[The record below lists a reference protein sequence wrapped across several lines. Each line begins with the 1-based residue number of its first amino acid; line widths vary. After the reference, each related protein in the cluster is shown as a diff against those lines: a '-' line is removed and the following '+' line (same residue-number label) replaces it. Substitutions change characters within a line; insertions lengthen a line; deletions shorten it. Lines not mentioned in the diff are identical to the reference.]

1 MAVPRGVAAALIVV
15 MLAAGACSSTVSAQ
29 ERGGQEFL
37 TAWAKGDIVAAA
49 KATDNPVAAQ
59 PVLQAIH
66 QVLDPTATEL
76 TPGAITTTGGRTT
89 MAFEASWTLPGLP
102 APWRYP
108 GQLALAKGSD
118 GQWRVHWQ
126 PQDVHPQL
134 GDADTLVV
142 NRTLPERAPILDEDG
157 RPLVNEVTA
166 VTVGVEPKLVTN
178 LTDLA
183 GTLAST
189 LHVTAGDVITAVEQ
203 AKPTDFVPVITLR
216 QPAYLAVQ
224 ARIHDLPG
232 TVFRT
237 GTQLV
242 GPSPHFAQP
251 LLGQVGNPTAEVL
264 RQAGPGYLATD
275 QIGVSGLQQ
284 VYNRQ
289 LAGTASATIEVQDHQ
304 RHTVAQLGQFAG
316 HPGSPL
322 QTTLDTRVQ
331 RAADSAL
338 SKVGLPAAIVAVRPS
353 TGAILAVADS
363 ASAPFDI
370 ALAGRYPPGS
380 TFKIVTA
387 TAVLASGLAQPD
399 TRVPCPGTVTI
410 DGRTIPN
417 ENAFSLGTVSMTD
430 AFAYSCNTSFS
441 LLSEK
446 LSAGALGTAAAEY
459 GFGAGW
465 QLPVD
470 SFSGS
475 FTAAKD
481 PVGQAANAFGQGTDL
496 VSPLSEALM
505 AATVAHGS
513 IPAPMLIEGQPATAK
528 NLPANPPTTALAALS
543 EFMRAVVTRGTA
555 TELAGVP
562 GGAVYGK
569 TGTAEH
575 GTTQPPQADSWF
587 TGYQGD
593 LAFAVLIVNG
603 QTSGV
608 LANPV
613 ARAFLTALAG

>member
-1 MAVPRGVAAALIVV
+1 
-15 MLAAGACSSTVSAQ
+15 
-29 ERGGQEFL
+29 
-37 TAWAKGDIVAAA
+37 
-49 KATDNPVAAQ
+49 
-59 PVLQAIH
+59 
-66 QVLDPTATEL
+66 
-76 TPGAITTTGGRTT
+76 
-89 MAFEASWTLPGLP
+89 
-102 APWRYP
+102 
-108 GQLALAKGSD
+108 
-118 GQWRVHWQ
+118 
-126 PQDVHPQL
+126 
-134 GDADTLVV
+134 
-142 NRTLPERAPILDEDG
+142 
-157 RPLVNEVTA
+157 
-166 VTVGVEPKLVTN
+166 VTN

-189 LHVTAGDVITAVEQ
+189 LHVTASAVITAVEQ

-251 LLGQVGNPTAEVL
+251 LLGQVGNPTVEAL

-275 QIGVSGLQQ
+275 TIGLSGLQQ

-289 LAGTASATIEVQDHQ
+289 LAGTASVTIEVRDHQ
-304 RHTVAQLGQFAG
+304 GHTVAQLGQFAG

-338 SKVGLPAAIVAVRPS
+338 SKIGLPAAIVAVRPS
-353 TGAILAVADS
+353 TGA
-363 ASAPFDI
+363 
-370 ALAGRYPPGS
+370 
-380 TFKIVTA
+380 
-387 TAVLASGLAQPD
+387 
-399 TRVPCPGTVTI
+399 
-410 DGRTIPN
+410 N
-417 ENAFSLGTVSMTD
+417 
-430 AFAYSCNTSFS
+430 SFS

-446 LSAGALGTAAAEY
+446 LPADALSTAAAEY

-481 PVGQAANAFGQGTDL
+481 PVEQAANAFGQGTDL
-496 VSPLSEALM
+496 VSPLSQALM
-505 AATVAHGS
+505 TATVAHGS
-513 IPAPMLIEGQPATAK
+513 TPAPMLIEGQPATAK
-528 NLPANPPTTALAALS
+528 NLPTNPPATALAALPD
-543 EFMRAVVTRGTA
+543 FMRAVVTRGTA
-555 TELAGVP
+555 TDLAGVP
-562 GGAVYGK
+562 GGALYGK

-593 LAFAVLIVNG
+593 LAFTMLVVNG

-613 ARAFLTALAG
+613 ARVRAQRREPRSDSSARRMGNQSP

>member
-1 MAVPRGVAAALIVV
+1 MMVV
-15 MLAAGACSSTVSAQ
+15 LGGCSSTASAQ
-29 ERGGQEFL
+29 ELGGQRFL

-49 KATDNPVAAQ
+49 KATDNPAAAA
-59 PVLQAIH
+59 PVLRATHQA
-66 QVLDPTATEL
+66 LDPTATEL

-89 MAFEASWTLPGLP
+89 MEFEASWTLPGL
-102 APWRYP
+102 ATPWRYS
-108 GQLALAKGSD
+108 GQLALAQASD

-142 NRTLPERAPILDEDG
+142 SRTLPQRAPILDDNG
-157 RPLVNEVTA
+157 QSLVNDVST

-183 GTLAST
+183 GTLALT
-189 LHVTAGDVITAVEQ
+189 LHVTASDVIMAVEQ

-216 QPAYLAVQ
+216 QSAYLAVA

-242 GPSPHFAQP
+242 GLSPHFAQP
-251 LLGQVGNPTAEVL
+251 LLGQVGNPTAQAL

-275 QIGVSGLQQ
+275 QIGLSGLQQ

-289 LAGTASATIEVQDHQ
+289 LAGTASATIEVQDRQ
-304 RHTVAQLGQFAG
+304 ENTVTQLMRFAG

-322 QTTLDTRVQ
+322 HTTLDTRVQ

-338 SKVGLPAAIVAVRPS
+338 SKVGLMAAIVAVRPS
-353 TGAILAVADS
+353 TGAILAVANS
-363 ASAPFDI
+363 PSAPFDI

-417 ENAFSLGTVSMTD
+417 ENAFNLGTVSLTD
-430 AFAYSCNTSFS
+430 AFAHSCNTSFS

-446 LSAGALGTAAAEY
+446 LPAGALGTAAAEY

-475 FTAAKD
+475 FTTAKD

-496 VSPLSEALM
+496 VSPLSDALM
-505 AATVAHGS
+505 VATVANGS
-513 IPAPMLIEGQPATAK
+513 TPAPVLIEGQPATAK
-528 NLPANPPTTALAALS
+528 NVPVSPPAAALAALPD
-543 EFMRAVVTRGTA
+543 FMRAVVTRGTA

-575 GTTQPPQADSWF
+575 GTTQPPRADSWF

-608 LANPV
+608 PANPV